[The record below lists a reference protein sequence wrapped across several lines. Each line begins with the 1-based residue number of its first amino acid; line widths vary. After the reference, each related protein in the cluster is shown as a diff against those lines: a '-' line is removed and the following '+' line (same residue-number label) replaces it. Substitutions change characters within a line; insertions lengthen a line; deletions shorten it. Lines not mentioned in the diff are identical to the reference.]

1 MLSKVT
7 PYIIVI
13 VVASLLG
20 FITENIWVGLR
31 FGFVDNRGMMAPGL
45 IGYGI
50 AMVGIYFILGTPQQP
65 RLIGQEVEL
74 HEVNKSDILHRYVC
88 NYSFCWRDFI
98 RKLG

>member
-31 FGFVDNRGMMAPGL
+31 FGFVDNRG
-45 IGYGI
+45 ISSNDRVRI
-50 AMVGIYFILGTPQQP
+50 
-65 RLIGQEVEL
+65 
-74 HEVNKSDILHRYVC
+74 
-88 NYSFCWRDFI
+88 
-98 RKLG
+98 

>member
-45 IGYGI
+45 IGYGM
-50 AMVGIYFILGTPQQP
+50 AMVGMYILLGTPEMP
-65 RLIGQEVEL
+65 R
-74 HEVNKSDILHRYVC
+74 
-88 NYSFCWRDFI
+88 F
-98 RKLG
+98 LG